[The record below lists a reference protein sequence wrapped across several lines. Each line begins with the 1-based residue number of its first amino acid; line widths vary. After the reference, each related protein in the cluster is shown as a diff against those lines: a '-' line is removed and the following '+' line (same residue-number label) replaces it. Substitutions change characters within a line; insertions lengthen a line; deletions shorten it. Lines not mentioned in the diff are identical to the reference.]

1 MNPLLELPELR
12 ALERPHSL
20 VRIPD
25 QTDVPLTPRI
35 ARLVDSV
42 AMRRLSSIKQL
53 GFVSLVYPGAN
64 HTRFEHSLGVYR
76 MALLFLRQLSADDRF
91 QQSVDANLAERFI
104 VAALLHDIGHWP
116 YCHVIEDIG
125 LQNVPKHETLAA
137 KYISQTE
144 IAKCLRLDWNI
155 EPQEI
160 ADLLAGKGDSAGIR
174 LIGSMLSGPIDVDKM
189 DYLTRDSLHCGVP
202 YGRNFD
208 TPRLISSLCMNRAG
222 DRIAITNK
230 GRTAAELMVFARYV
244 MFSEVY
250 WHHAVRSASAMFQRA
265 FYLMRNSLDLKDLT
279 NSDDSSLAK
288 NMLDQSKSLAAEQ
301 LLVGLFGPT
310 RHLYKR
316 WAQFSFFEHPDVF
329 RRVARQPYSQLL
341 DLSQRVAEIL
351 SLRLGRSL
359 SPIDILIDAP
369 PMELEVQFDVDV
381 LNAKKGS
388 YLPMAQLSPVVHSL
402 AKVQFDDFVKQV
414 RLFVQ
419 PQLAPYLKSI
429 DAEPIIM
436 EALATE

>member
-76 MALLFLRQLSADDRF
+76 MALLFLRQLAADDRF

-144 IAKCLRLDWNI
+144 IAK
-155 EPQEI
+155 
-160 ADLLAGKGDSAGIR
+160 
-174 LIGSMLSGPIDVDKM
+174 
-189 DYLTRDSLHCGVP
+189 Y
-202 YGRNFD
+202 
-208 TPRLISSLCMNRAG
+208 
-222 DRIAITNK
+222 
-230 GRTAAELMVFARYV
+230 
-244 MFSEVY
+244 
-250 WHHAVRSASAMFQRA
+250 
-265 FYLMRNSLDLKDLT
+265 
-279 NSDDSSLAK
+279 
-288 NMLDQSKSLAAEQ
+288 
-301 LLVGLFGPT
+301 
-310 RHLYKR
+310 
-316 WAQFSFFEHPDVF
+316 
-329 RRVARQPYSQLL
+329 
-341 DLSQRVAEIL
+341 
-351 SLRLGRSL
+351 
-359 SPIDILIDAP
+359 
-369 PMELEVQFDVDV
+369 
-381 LNAKKGS
+381 
-388 YLPMAQLSPVVHSL
+388 
-402 AKVQFDDFVKQV
+402 
-414 RLFVQ
+414 
-419 PQLAPYLKSI
+419 
-429 DAEPIIM
+429 
-436 EALATE
+436 